1 MLPIFCINL
10 DSRPDRK
17 AFMEEQFARLG
28 ISAERVPA
36 TTTAEVPVALV
47 EQIAR
52 PGHLWRLTAG
62 DLACGLS
69 HQKVWA
75 AILSRGLG
83 EALVLEDDAVLDE
96 ALLPFLLPG
105 HLQRLK
111 AGLIRLETRRQPV
124 ALGRREATIGS
135 IALRELGST
144 HKGTAAYLISR
155 DVAASSLGHQLV
167 NQMALDRF
175 LFGYGG
181 PHLWRTKI
189 LQADPSPVL
198 QLDRLR
204 ANMAKDGAAKDGAAK
219 DGAAKDGA
227 AKSDITRYKKPRTS
241 RSRPIG
247 DVLRLEYSLLLPRMR
262 QLLRQPS
269 IARRRKMVAFTA
281 DR

>member
-1 MLPIFCINL
+1 MLPIFYINL
-10 DSRPDRK
+10 DSRPDRRV
-17 AFMEEQFARLG
+17 FMEQQFDRLG

-36 TTTAEVPVALV
+36 ITSGEVPVALV
-47 EQIAR
+47 AHIAR

-75 AILSRGLG
+75 AIVSRGLS
-83 EALVLEDDAVLDE
+83 EALVLEDDAVLDV
-96 ALLPFLLPG
+96 ALLPFLEAG
-105 HLQRLK
+105 HLQKLN

-124 ALGRREATIGS
+124 ALGRREAIIGDVS
-135 IALRELGST
+135 LRELGST
-144 HKGTAAYLISR
+144 HNGTAAYLMSR
-155 DVAASSLGHQLV
+155 DVAASSLGHHLV

-175 LFGYGG
+175 LFGHGG

-198 QLDRLR
+198 QLDRLHADLSR
-204 ANMAKDGAAKDGAAK
+204 
-219 DGAAKDGA
+219 DGA
-227 AKSDITRYKKPRTS
+227 AKSDIALHKKPRTS
-241 RSRPIG
+241 RSRLIS
-247 DVLRLEYSLLLPRMR
+247 DVFRLEGSLVLPRLR

-269 IARRRKMVAFTA
+269 IARRRKLVAFTA

>member
-1 MLPIFCINL
+1 MSISMLPIFYINL
-10 DSRPDRK
+10 DSRPDRM
-17 AFMEEQFARLG
+17 AFMEQQFSSLG
-28 ISAERVPA
+28 ISAERVA
-36 TTTAEVPVALV
+36 AVTTEEVPVALV

-52 PGHLWRLTAG
+52 PGHLWRLTTG

-75 AILSRGLG
+75 AMLSRGLG
-83 EALVLEDDAVLDE
+83 EALILEDDAVLDK
-96 ALLPFLLPG
+96 ALLPFLDEG

-124 ALGRREATIGS
+124 ALGRSEAVIGDIS
-135 IALRELGST
+135 LRELGST

-155 DVAASSLGHQLV
+155 DVAASSLGHFLV

-198 QLDRLR
+198 QLDRLH
-204 ANMAKDGAAKDGAAK
+204 ADAPKDGAAR
-219 DGAAKDGA
+219 
-227 AKSDITRYKKPRTS
+227 SDITRYKKPRTS
-241 RSRPIG
+241 RVRPIG
-247 DVLRLEYSLLLPRMR
+247 DILRLEGSLLLPRMS

-269 IARRRKMVAFTA
+269 IAGRRKLVAFTA
-281 DR
+281 DH